1 MVYPIRHTPD
11 TEHPM
16 GGSMEIAGGAADG
29 VLLHAFAALGDSN
42 MVCVY
47 SYMVAR
53 APEWMVLSLSA

>member
-1 MVYPIRHTPD
+1 
-11 TEHPM
+11 
-16 GGSMEIAGGAADG
+16 MEIAGGAADG